1 MRPYVVVALL
11 CSAVLAF
18 GQGKKTPAKEPA
30 EAPGRWLFATVG
42 VARKPDGTAEHTAL
56 KGVALRLGE
65 EGRHAIAY
73 DTELARV
80 VGGWSGKFVSEMN
93 LMSRGEYP
101 SSLGATYFSTDD
113 DLAGLAVGENAAAL
127 GRRTGY
133 GPLRDQELLRTSFQ
147 PKEGSARTFAAGG
160 SYRLA
165 CFQPLGDG
173 VLTFEVP
180 GAADRV
186 TETPRVVDSNEAQ
199 VIVRGI
205 QTETATGVT
214 ILLGRAVDAPRI
226 GVRGPG
232 RRDRLGAWEVYRV
245 PAGKQYVEVA
255 YAPVGAARPEGW
267 PEAGAPAAPGRR
279 WPQTIETTG
288 ELSTKVGEPYV
299 VDRIK
304 LPEANP
310 WKAPLYTSA
319 LDFLPDGR
327 AVVATFHGD
336 VFVASGLDET
346 LAKVTWRRFAA
357 GLYHPLGLKVVDGE
371 VHVTCRDG
379 LWKLRDTDADGEC
392 DRYEVFNADVQV
404 TKNFHE
410 YVFDLQTDA
419 AGNFYFIKA
428 GPVRK
433 GGRGF
438 DDVCDHHGALL
449 KVTPDGRTLS
459 VVATGFRA
467 PNGLG
472 LGPTG
477 QLTTG
482 DNEGTWTPVCRL
494 NWVKEGGF
502 YGVPP
507 LAHRAAEPTDYDRP
521 LCWFPKEVDNS
532 SGGQVWVTSDRFGP
546 WKDRLLHLSYG
557 TCSLFGVLPQ
567 EVTFRGQP
575 QMQGGVTRLNVTFDS
590 GAMRARF
597 RPQDGQLYVVGL
609 RGWQT
614 TATRNGCL
622 QRVRY
627 TGAAYR
633 APLQLAVHP
642 GQVVLTF
649 GAPVDRKTAEDPASW
664 NAELWNYLWSA
675 AYGSP
680 DVSTLAP
687 ARAAAEVGKDGKP
700 EFSKEQMAE
709 RKHDPLVIRSA
720 KVSADGL
727 TVTLDAP
734 ELRPA
739 MQMQL
744 KYDLKSADGQEL
756 RGQVVNTIHA
766 LAK

>member
-1 MRPYVVVALL
+1 MRTNLVALL

-18 GQGKKTPAKEPA
+18 GQGKKAPAKEPA

-42 VARKPDGTAEHTAL
+42 VDRKSDGTAEHTAF
-56 KGVALRLGE
+56 KGLALRLGE
-65 EGRHAIAY
+65 EGKHAIAY

-80 VGGWSGKFVSEMN
+80 VGGWSGKFVSDMN

-113 DLAGLAVGENAAAL
+113 DLAGLAVGENAVAL

-133 GPLRDQELLRTSFQ
+133 GHL
-147 PKEGSARTFAAGG
+147 GAGH
-160 SYRLA
+160 YRLRRFA
-165 CFQPLGDG
+165 PSGDG
-173 VLTFEVP
+173 VLHFTVAGSSDQVSEF
-180 GAADRV
+180 
-186 TETPRVVDSNEAQ
+186 PRVVDSNEAQ

-245 PAGKQYVEVA
+245 PAGKQYLEVA

-267 PEAGAPAAPGRR
+267 PEAPDRKPAASRR
-279 WPQTIETTG
+279 WPQQVETAG
-288 ELSTKVGEPYV
+288 ELSTKADEPYV

-304 LPEANP
+304 LPETNP
-310 WKAPLYTSA
+310 WKVPLFTSA
-319 LDFLPDGR
+319 FDFLPDGR

-336 VFVASGLDET
+336 VFLVSGIDDR
-346 LAKVTWRRFAA
+346 LAKVTWRRFAS
-357 GLYHPLGLKVVDGE
+357 GLYHPLGLKVVGGE
-371 VHVTCRDG
+371 VLVTCRDG

-404 TKNFHE
+404 TRNFHE
-410 YVFDLQTDA
+410 YVFDLQADV
-419 AGNFYFIKA
+419 AGNLYFIKA

-438 DDVCDHHGALL
+438 DEICDHHGALF

-521 LCWFPKEVDNS
+521 LCWLPKEVDNS
-532 SGGQVWVTSDRFGP
+532 SGGQVWVTSDKFGP

-567 EVTFRGQP
+567 EVAFRGQP
-575 QMQGGVTRLNVTFDS
+575 QMQGGVTRFNVNFDS

-597 RPQDGQLYVVGL
+597 NPKDGQLYVVGL

-633 APLQLAVHP
+633 APLQLAVQP
-642 GQVVLTF
+642 GRVVLTF
-649 GAPVDRKTAEDPASW
+649 GAPVDRKSAGDPASW
-664 NAELWNYLWSA
+664 NAELWNYVWSA

-687 ARAAAEVGKDGKP
+687 AGVAAEVGKDGKP
-700 EFSKEQMAE
+700 EFSKDQMAA
-709 RKHDPLVIRSA
+709 RKHDPLTIKSA
-720 KVSADGL
+720 TVSADGL
-727 TVTLDAP
+727 VVTLEAP
-734 ELRPA
+734 DLRPA
-739 MQMQL
+739 MQMVL
-744 KYDLKSADGQEL
+744 KYDLKSADGREL

-766 LAK
+766 LSK

>member
-1 MRPYVVVALL
+1 MRPSLVVLL
-11 CSAVLAF
+11 ATTVLAL
-18 GQGKKTPAKEPA
+18 GQAPKPGAVAKNPT
-30 EAPGRWLFATVG
+30 EAPGRWIFATVG
-42 VARKPDGTAEHTAL
+42 VDRKPDGTAEHTAL
-56 KGVALRLGE
+56 KGLALRLGE
-65 EGRHAIAY
+65 DGKHALAY

-101 SSLGATYFSTDD
+101 SALGSVYFSTDD
-113 DLAGLAVGENAAAL
+113 DLAGLAVGESAPRLARRQGFGAPGA
-127 GRRTGY
+127 GRYR
-133 GPLRDQELLRTSFQ
+133 LVSFQ
-147 PKEGSARTFAAGG
+147 PH
-160 SYRLA
+160 
-165 CFQPLGDG
+165 GDG
-173 VLTFEVP
+173 VLTFGVP

-186 TETPRVVDSNEAQ
+186 VETPRVVDSNEAQ
-199 VIVRGI
+199 VLVRSLV
-205 QTETATGVT
+205 TETTTGVT
-214 ILLGRAVDAPRI
+214 VLLGRSQDAARI

-232 RRDRLGAWEVYRV
+232 RRDQVDGWEVYRI
-245 PAGKQYVEVA
+245 PAGKQQVEVA

-267 PEAGAPAAPGRR
+267 PEAGSPAAPGRR
-279 WPQTIETTG
+279 WPETVETKG

-319 LDFLPDGR
+319 FDFLPDGR
-327 AVVATFHGD
+327 VVVATFHGD
-336 VFVASGLDET
+336 VFVASGLDEG

-357 GLYHPLGLKVVDGE
+357 GLYHPLGLKVVGGE

-392 DRYEVFNADVQV
+392 DRYEVFNGDLQV

-438 DDVCDHHGALL
+438 DELCDHHGALF
-449 KVTPDGRTLS
+449 KVSPDGRDLS

-472 LGPTG
+472 LSPTG

-494 NWVKEGGF
+494 NWVKAGGF

-507 LAHRAAEPTDYDRP
+507 LAHRATEPTDYDRP

-532 SGGQVWVTSDRFGP
+532 SGGQVWVTSDKFGP

-567 EVTFRGQP
+567 EVSFRGQP
-575 QMQGGVTRLNVTFDS
+575 QMQGGVTRFNVTFDS

-627 TGAAYR
+627 TGASYR

-664 NAELWNYLWSA
+664 NAELWNYVWSA

-680 DVSTLAP
+680 DVTTLAP
-687 ARAAAEVGKDGKP
+687 ARPAAEVGKDGKP
-700 EFSKEQMAE
+700 EFSKDQMAE

-766 LAK
+766 LTK

>member
-1 MRPYVVVALL
+1 MLRPMRPTLVALL
-11 CSAVLAF
+11 GTVVLAF
-18 GQGKKTPAKEPA
+18 GQAKKPTGVGKEPA
-30 EAPGRWLFATVG
+30 EAPGRWIFATVG
-42 VARKPDGTAEHTAL
+42 VDRKPEGTAEHTAL
-56 KGVALRLGE
+56 KGLALRLGE
-65 EGRHAIAY
+65 DGKHALAY

-93 LMSRGEYP
+93 LMTRGEYP
-101 SSLGATYFSTDD
+101 SALGHVYFSTDD
-113 DLAGLAVGENAAAL
+113 DLAGLAVGEGAAVLAH
-127 GRRTGY
+127 RQGY
-133 GPLRDQELLRTSFQ
+133 GPLGADHYRLTSFA
-147 PKEGSARTFAAGG
+147 PV
-160 SYRLA
+160 
-165 CFQPLGDG
+165 GDG
-173 VLTFEVP
+173 VLVFAVP
-180 GAADRV
+180 GSTDRV
-186 TETPRVVDSNEAQ
+186 TEVPRLVDSNEAQ
-199 VIVRGI
+199 VIVRALR
-205 QTETATGVT
+205 TETAGGVT
-214 ILLGRAVDAPRI
+214 VLLGRVQDAGRI

-232 RRDRLGAWEVYRV
+232 RRDQIQGWEVYRV
-245 PAGKQYVEVA
+245 PAGKQQFEIA

-267 PEAGAPAAPGRR
+267 PEAGAPAASGRR
-279 WPQTIETTG
+279 WPQTVETTG

-299 VDRIK
+299 VDRVK
-304 LPEANP
+304 LPESNP
-310 WKAPLYTSA
+310 WKAPMFTSA
-319 LDFLPDGR
+319 FDFLPDGR
-327 AVVATFHGD
+327 VVVATFHGD
-336 VFVASGLDET
+336 VFIASGIDAQLE
-346 LAKVTWRRFAA
+346 KVTWRRFAA
-357 GLYHPLGLKVVDGE
+357 GLYHPLGLKVVGGE
-371 VHVTCRDG
+371 IFVTCRDG
-379 LWKLRDTDADGEC
+379 LWKLRDTDGDGEC
-392 DRYEVFNADVQV
+392 DRYEVFNADVQI
-404 TKNFHE
+404 TRNFHE
-410 YVFDLQTDA
+410 FVFDLQTDA

-438 DDVCDHHGALL
+438 DEICDHHGALC
-449 KVTPDGRTLS
+449 KVSADGRTFS

-472 LGPTG
+472 ISPTG

-494 NWVKEGGF
+494 NWIKEGGF

-507 LAHRAAEPTDYDRP
+507 LAHRANEPTDYDRP
-521 LCWFPKEVDNS
+521 LCWFPKDVDNS
-532 SGGQVWVTSDRFGP
+532 SGGQVWVTSDKFGP

-567 EVTFRGQP
+567 EVSFRGQP
-575 QMQGGVTRLNVTFDS
+575 QMQGGVSRFNVNFDS

-597 RPQDGQLYVVGL
+597 NPQDGQLYVVGL

-649 GAPVDRKTAEDPASW
+649 GAPVDRSTAEDPASW
-664 NAELWNYLWSA
+664 NAELWNYVWSA

-680 DVSTLAP
+680 EVSTIVP
-687 ARAAAEVGKDGKP
+687 ARAAAELGKDGKP
-700 EFSKEQMAE
+700 EFSKDQMAE
-709 RKHDPLVIRSA
+709 RKHDPLAIRSA

-727 TVTLDAP
+727 TVTLETP

-739 MQMQL
+739 MQMLL
-744 KYDLKSADGQEL
+744 KYDLKSADGQAL

-766 LAK
+766 LAQ

>member
-1 MRPYVVVALL
+1 MRSILRLCLGLL
-11 CSAVLAF
+11 LAGPLLF
-18 GQGKKTPAKEPA
+18 AQAGKKAPAKSAAKELA
-30 EAPGRWLFATVG
+30 EAPGRWVFGTIG
-42 VARKPDGTAEHTAL
+42 VDRKLDGTAERTAL
-56 KGVALRLGE
+56 KGLALRLGE
-65 EGRHAIAY
+65 DGKHALAY

-80 VGGWSGKFVSEMN
+80 VGGWSGKFVTEMN

-101 SSLGATYFSTDD
+101 SALGSVYFSTDD
-113 DLAGLAVGENAAAL
+113 DLAGLAVGENATKLA
-127 GRRTGY
+127 RRTGY
-133 GPLRDQELLRTSFQ
+133 GHLGAGHYRLANFQ
-147 PKEGSARTFAAGG
+147 PK
-160 SYRLA
+160 
-165 CFQPLGDG
+165 GDG
-173 VLTFEVP
+173 VLTFAVP
-180 GAADRV
+180 GSADWV
-186 TETPRVVDSNEAQ
+186 IEIPRVVDSNEAQ
-199 VIVRGI
+199 VIVRALT
-205 QTETATGVT
+205 TETASGVT
-214 ILLGRAVDAPRI
+214 VLLGRTKDADRI

-232 RRDRLGAWEVYRV
+232 RREQLDGWEVYRI
-245 PAGKQYVEVA
+245 PAGKQQVEIA
-255 YAPVGAARPEGW
+255 YAPVGAARPTGW
-267 PEAGAPAAPGRR
+267 PEEPG
-279 WPQTIETTG
+279 PLAFADFSSKKVVTQG
-288 ELSTKVGEPYV
+288 ELSTKTGEPYV
-299 VDRIK
+299 TDRIK
-304 LPEANP
+304 LPDDNA
-310 WKAPLYTSA
+310 WKAPMYVSGV
-319 LDFLPDGR
+319 DFFDDGR
-327 AVVATFHGD
+327 VAICTFHGD
-336 VFVASGLDET
+336 VWIGSGLD
-346 LAKVTWRRFAA
+346 AKLEQVTWERFAT
-357 GLYHPLGLKVVDGE
+357 GLYHPLGLKVVNGTI
-371 VHVTCRDG
+371 HVTCRDG
-379 LWKLRDTDADGEC
+379 LWKLLPGPGGQGSAQTYA
-392 DRYEVFNADVQV
+392 VFNSDIQV

-410 YVFDLQTDA
+410 YVFDLQADG
-419 AGNFYFIKA
+419 AGNLYFIKA
-428 GPVRK
+428 GPVKK

-438 DDVCDHHGALL
+438 DDLCDHHGALF
-449 KVTPDGRTLS
+449 KVSPDGSTMS

-467 PNGLG
+467 PNGIG
-472 LGPTG
+472 ISPTG
-477 QLTTG
+477 QLTSG

-494 NWVKEGGF
+494 NWVKAGGF

-507 LAHRAAEPTDYDRP
+507 LAHRAIEPTDYDRP

-532 SGGQVWVTSDRFGP
+532 SGGQVWVTSDKFGP

-567 EVTFRGQP
+567 EVSFRGQP
-575 QMQGGVTRLNVTFDS
+575 QMQGGVTRFNVTFDS

-627 TGAAYR
+627 TGTSYR

-664 NAELWNYLWSA
+664 HAELWNYVWSA

-687 ARAAAEVGKDGKP
+687 ARSAEEVGKDGKP
-700 EFSKEQMAE
+700 EFSKNQMAE

-727 TVTLDAP
+727 TVTLEAP

-766 LAK
+766 LSK